1 MSIKNIPIVC
11 SFIISVLL
19 HLAVAALLIYLP
31 DAKPPP
37 PREPVF
43 LDLQDLPEL
52 KATQEPRDLKKPAR
66 PSDRQIRVERETAP
80 KTGMVR
86 ERPVATPSRPQRS
99 EPAARPGEQAGNTA
113 RRSSPSEAPSRPA
126 SPEGQ
131 ITPGS
136 SAAGLLKPR
145 NSGVRQPGREQLFPG
160 AGKMARLEEGYRRS
174 FENEVAEGDTKFLNT
189 DDILFGSF
197 LRRFENAVY
206 GVWRYPQEAALKGI
220 EGITPVRITFNR
232 EGKIVRV
239 KLLDTS
245 GAKILDD
252 EVIRTL
258 NLIGPM
264 GSFPRGYDKDE
275 FHLIAFFRYGGS
287 LRSLR

>member
-1 MSIKNIPIVC
+1 MPIFFSFLVSI
-11 SFIISVLL
+11 LL
-19 HLAVAALLIYLP
+19 HLAMVAILLHLP
-31 DAKPPP
+31 DATQDT

-43 LDLQDLPEL
+43 LDLQDMPEL
-52 KATQEPRDLKKPAR
+52 KSLQKPQEQKKPAR
-66 PSDRQIRVERETAP
+66 PSDARVRVKREISPKAVQSPEPVAPP
-80 KTGMVR
+80 KT
-86 ERPVATPSRPQRS
+86 PPQRS
-99 EPAARPGEQAGNTA
+99 EPVAQAPEQQNAASRRYPLPQIPVPQEKPQTQVAPGA
-113 RRSSPSEAPSRPA
+113 SSNE
-126 SPEGQ
+126 
-131 ITPGS
+131 
-136 SAAGLLKPR
+136 LLKPR
-145 NSGVRQPGREQLFPG
+145 KPDFRRPVREQLFPG
-160 AGKMARLEEGYRRS
+160 AGKMAMLEENYRRS
-174 FENEVAEGDTKFLNT
+174 FDNEIAEGDTRFLNT

-206 GVWRYPQEAALKGI
+206 GVWRYPHEAAVKGI
-220 EGITPVRITFNR
+220 EGVTPVRISFNR

-239 KLLDTS
+239 KLLESS

-264 GSFPRGYDKDE
+264 GSFPRGYGKDE

>member
-1 MSIKNIPIVC
+1 MPIFFSFLASI
-11 SFIISVLL
+11 LL
-19 HLAVAALLIYLP
+19 HLAVVAVLLHLP
-31 DAKPPP
+31 DTRKDL

-43 LDLQDLPEL
+43 LDLQDMSEL
-52 KATQEPRDLKKPAR
+52 KSFKAPQELKKPAR
-66 PSDRQIRVERETAP
+66 PSDATVRVKRESAPRKDGKSEHVVLP
-80 KTGMVR
+80 KTGAR
-86 ERPVATPSRPQRS
+86 KTEPVAQ
-99 EPAARPGEQAGNTA
+99 
-113 RRSSPSEAPSRPA
+113 PSEQQKSASRGHPLPEAPAPNEK
-126 SPEGQ
+126 PEAQ
-131 ITPGS
+131 VPPGS
-136 SAAGLLKPR
+136 SSTGLLKPR
-145 NSGVRQPGREQLFPG
+145 KQKQPVREQFFPG
-160 AGKMARLEEGYRRS
+160 AGKMARLEESYRRS
-174 FENEVAEGDTKFLNT
+174 FDDEIAEGDTRFLNT

-206 GVWRYPQEAALKGI
+206 GVWRYPHEAALKGI
-220 EGITPVRITFNR
+220 EGVTPVRISFNR

-239 KLLDTS
+239 KLLESS

-264 GSFPRGYDKDE
+264 GGFPRGYGKDE